1 MSVITVR
8 TSQGLRKVRIAGDEP
23 TPEEIARMRELFE
36 EGAQGD
42 DVIPGGQG
50 VQGVQGS
57 PQPYMPDA
65 GGTQTMPPP
74 DLPPQPAL
82 EQPPPPKQV
91 DPFAKFSREP
101 WREPLRE
108 PDPNAPPELKAEY
121 LSPEER
127 AEAERK
133 GKALR
138 LVEQAY
144 EQGRGVQS
152 RIPSFM
158 TGNAGGDPNPTAA
171 GALGTGVGK
180 TISSAVALGLEA
192 TGDPERAKQ
201 IDENIAKIPRAPG
214 VLGLIEDMG
223 QLITAGVPITK
234 AANALKLGTFPK
246 IATIGAGTGLVGWSG
261 QQGRI
266 ADFVKEHTEIA
277 KPVIDFLATDED
289 DSFAMGR
296 FKNALEFAGVDTAV
310 ATPFVLAFRA
320 WKGIAASAKPHG
332 DVELA
337 NEISKGVK
345 KADPNHVVRPP
356 KDGKVQVAHSGAI
369 QIPDK
374 VVERTMNATVGA
386 LIKGGNKLMKGPL
399 GDTTL
404 VPLKQRVEQ
413 ISPRMANQ
421 MDAFEVSSNT
431 LRQGYIEIVIPLL
444 KTARKMNKS
453 DRKKFGDFLLNSEFA
468 DANAILQ
475 KYKNNGKAPGAMREF
490 QDTIQALDDLHKL
503 GNANGVPI
511 PYRKNY
517 WPRNMVNHEGFM
529 KSIGKDLK
537 DPIDEAIDKAFRAKN
552 NVKEGQP
559 LPQNPEQLTQFEKRE
574 VVREYLEGS
583 VYKGD
588 GTPGYVKER
597 VIDKIK
603 PEHMKFYGS
612 FEENLINYI
621 NNVTYRVQK
630 NRFTGKV
637 KGVPGYNEEIARL
650 RLAGEIDTKG
660 ANEISRLIGARL
672 KGGEQSI
679 NVGAAIFRDATY
691 LTKIGN
697 FISTITQTSE
707 LMLNAFRNGALE
719 TAQTLGQTVKGKGM
733 TIRALGLD
741 DIAKEFTDPI
751 SRSSAGIAGGF
762 QKALNW
768 SLRKTLGLT
777 GFKRW
782 DVFSKESALNG
793 AFLKAR
799 KQLANK
805 NSPEYKQFA
814 QDQAKFF
821 EGETQSL
828 IDAIRRGDMKDP
840 NVIVFLFSKLS
851 RTQPI
856 SLSEYP
862 ELYLKHPFMRPAYF
876 LKSFGLKQ
884 LETTRR
890 EVLRKIASGNAKE
903 IREGFRQGIRLSVY
917 FGGGITGVNLFKDW
931 LLDRDPNVGSAAADA
946 FLTLFGL
953 SRYSGRKIASPKRPH
968 ERPEGIYDLFLPP
981 GTTEIIKGDVLN
993 PKNIPFFGKMW
1004 TEWFGPAA
1012 DYKRKARIKKGGR
1025 RGPRPPGPPK
1035 RPSPPKRPKY

>member
-1 MSVITVR
+1 MSVITVK
-8 TSQGLRKVRIAGDEP
+8 TSQGIKRVKIAGDEP

-36 EGAQGD
+36 EVPQAPQGPQGPQGAQG
-42 DVIPGGQG
+42 V
-50 VQGVQGS
+50 

-74 DLPPQPAL
+74 DLTPQRVPEFIPEVTPQATPQPT
-82 EQPPPPKQV
+82 
-91 DPFAKFSREP
+91 
-101 WREPLRE
+101 
-108 PDPNAPPELKAEY
+108 PPELKPEY

-127 AEAERK
+127 ELAERK

-144 EQGRGVQS
+144 EQGEGVQS
-152 RIPSFM
+152 RVPGFM
-158 TGNAGGDPNPTAA
+158 KGSALNDPNTYAGG
-171 GALGTGVGK
+171 LGTGVGK
-180 TISSAVALGLEA
+180 TIGSMTALGLSA
-192 TGDPERAKQ
+192 TGHSERAKQ
-201 IDENIAKIPRAPG
+201 IDENIARIPRG
-214 VLGLIEDMG
+214 TGLMGLTEDMG
-223 QLITAGVPITK
+223 QLVAAGLPITK
-234 AANALKLGTFPK
+234 AANALKLGTLPK
-246 IATIGAGTGLVGWSG
+246 IATIGAATGLAGWSG

-266 ADFVKEHTEIA
+266 ADFVKGHTEIA

-320 WKGIAASAKPHG
+320 WKGIAASARPHG

-337 NEISKGVK
+337 KEISKGVK

-356 KDGKVQVAHSGAI
+356 KDGNIQVAHAGVI

-374 VVERTMNATVGA
+374 VVEKVTNATVGA
-386 LIKGGNKLMKGPL
+386 LIKGGNQLMKGPL
-399 GDTTL
+399 GDVTL
-404 VPLKQRVEQ
+404 RPIKSRVEA

-431 LRQGYIEIVIPLL
+431 LRQGYIERVIPLL
-444 KTARKMNKS
+444 ETTRKMNKS

-490 QDTIQALDDLHKL
+490 QDTIQALGDLHKL
-503 GNANGVPI
+503 GNANELPI

-517 WPRNMVNHEGFM
+517 WPRTMKDYEKFM

-552 NVKEGQP
+552 NVGAGQP
-559 LPQNPEQLTQFEKRE
+559 LPQTPVQLTQFEKRE
-574 VVREYLEGS
+574 AVREYLEGS

-588 GTPGYVKER
+588 GTPGYMKER

-660 ANEISRLIGARL
+660 ADEISRLIGVRL
-672 KGGEQSI
+672 SGGEQSI
-679 NVGAAIFRDATY
+679 GVGAAIFRDATY

-697 FISTITQTSE
+697 YVSTITQTSE
-707 LMLNAFRNGALE
+707 LMLNAFRNGLLE

-733 TIRALGLD
+733 TIRDLGLD

-751 SRSSAGIAGGF
+751 SRSNAGIAGGF

-782 DVFSKESALNG
+782 DVFSKESNLNG
-793 AFLKAR
+793 AFLQAR

-840 NVIVFLFSKLS
+840 NVKVFLFSKLS

-903 IREGFRQGIRLSVY
+903 ITEGFRQGVRLSVY

-931 LLDRDPNVGSAAADA
+931 FLDRDPGAGMAAADA

-953 SRYSGRKIASPKRPH
+953 SRYSGRKIASPKRSH
-968 ERPEGIYDLFLPP
+968 ERAEGIYDLFLPP
-981 GTTEIIKGDVLN
+981 GTTEIITGNVLRW
-993 PKNIPFFGKMW
+993 KNVPFGGKIW
-1004 TEWFGPAA
+1004 TELFGPAA
-1012 DYKRKARIKKGGR
+1012 EWKRKNKAKGRGGR
-1025 RGPRPPGPPK
+1025 PA
-1035 RPSPPKRPKY
+1035 RPSEESPSRPARPTR